1 MQIKVSGTGAPYIT
15 ITDATYIDTI
25 VSLHNFN
32 DTGTG
37 SSDISTMV
45 QVILVLLLILVVV
58 CVVSIGQY

>member
-15 ITDATYIDTI
+15 IMDATYIDTI
-25 VSLHNFN
+25 LSIHNFS

-37 SSDISTMV
+37 SSYISTMV